1 MNSGTSSC
9 SSHLFAR
16 HGHDFAIL
24 AGERHLRSTIITEPK
39 VFEPPDGFSCA
50 RICCRILVG
59 ASLGFYAEELALME
73 IKKSSAALR
82 IGAFGK
88 HVASHARRRSLRDVG
103 SLLRFREKLGISGSE
118 SCGNRGL
125 IPYRD
130 RVLDCDFVAG
140 DPSTLR
146 SRLSNLLPHLT
157 RAERG
162 LRGFGQI
169 TRTIPRS

>member
-1 MNSGTSSC
+1 MNSGSSSC
-9 SSHLFAR
+9 SSHLFELNV
-16 HGHDFAIL
+16 HDFAIL

-88 HVASHARRRSLRDVG
+88 HVASHARRRSFRDVL
-103 SLLRFREKLGISGSE
+103 SLLRLENKQLDLSSGGGGNFEAQSISG
-118 SCGNRGL
+118 
-125 IPYRD
+125 
-130 RVLDCDFVAG
+130 RVF
-140 DPSTLR
+140 
-146 SRLSNLLPHLT
+146 
-157 RAERG
+157 
-162 LRGFGQI
+162 
-169 TRTIPRS
+169 